1 MCVIWDGVEIFATTL
16 VALEMALIAPAMV
29 FATLL
34 PTSALAMKAGL
45 ELVVKFLTVQGPLI
59 VSYEAYVMPHW
70 IPQGVKIVQR
80 GGWGRP
86 AKTLAQMVNKFLWTV
101 ATVFVS
107 QDGLELAV
115 IVNAQS
121 MEGL

>member
-1 MCVIWDGVEIFATTL
+1 VCVIWDGVEIFAITL

-34 PTSALAMKAGL
+34 LTSALAMKAGL
-45 ELVVKFLTVQGPLI
+45 ELAVKSLTVQGPLI

-70 IPQGVKIVQR
+70 IPQDVKIVQR

-86 AKTLAQMVNKFLWTV
+86 AMTLAQMVNKFLWTV
-101 ATVFVS
+101 ETVFVS